1 MPNTPALLILAVAVL
16 HSLATAG
23 LCRDVES
30 EFHTV
35 DGFDIKFAA
44 AEGSLN
50 VCRKEPKESEWQ
62 RVKVPFEESSAET
75 PIRQLRLARW
85 SSHGVVGAAE
95 IESNGKF
102 DYYVLLL
109 GDATGVPPA
118 LEHHLVYSSPK
129 RLQIL
134 SVDGRVKAGSVLISL
149 GEITT
154 RSGTGIDF
162 DSCVLIFNGCPW
174 HWSAS
179 ATRVRVL
186 SAE

>member
-1 MPNTPALLILAVAVL
+1 MPNTPALLILA
-16 HSLATAG
+16 ATIFHCIATTG

-35 DGFDIKFAA
+35 DGFDIKFVAT
-44 AEGSLN
+44 EGSLN
-50 VCRKEPKESEWQ
+50 VCRKEPKESEWRRIQ
-62 RVKVPFEESSAET
+62 VQFDESSPET

-95 IESNGKF
+95 IEANGKF

-109 GDATGVPPA
+109 GDATGVPPV

-149 GEITT
+149 GETTT
-154 RSGTGIDF
+154 RSGTGLDF

-174 HWSAS
+174 NWSAA